1 MHSDTE
7 DACTAHKMC
16 LNALQRR
23 LERAKRDGRPCICI
37 DLVNEKKVRYSR
49 DVCSECGG
57 VLSLQESIDRRLCS
71 SCQEMR
77 QERISDLRRELKRQ
91 FGQKRDLMLR
101 SCFLK
106 MLLSKEIDLEA
117 SGWKM
122 ALALGCELK
131 ATGFDAK
138 EAYRVLTAAG
148 GRREKVT
155 KLLDAVYGHEA
166 TAYPCEH
173 IKSLGSDC
181 TGCPNQ
187 FAVRA
192 KESWTKTY

>member
-1 MHSDTE
+1 
-7 DACTAHKMC
+7 MC

-23 LERAKRDGRPCICI
+23 LKRAKRDGRPCI

-49 DVCSECGG
+49 EVCSECGG
-57 VLSLQESIDRRLCS
+57 VLSIQESKDRRLCS

-77 QERISDLRRELKRQ
+77 HERISTLRRELKRQ
-91 FGQKRDLMLR
+91 FGQKRDLTLR

-106 MLLSKEIDLEA
+106 MLLSKDIDLEP

-131 ATGFDAK
+131 AAGFDTD
-138 EAYRVLTAAG
+138 EACKVLTAAG
-148 GRREKVT
+148 GRREKVG

-166 TAYPCEH
+166 VAYPCEH
-173 IKSLGSDC
+173 IRSMGADC

-192 KESWTKTY
+192 KESWTKIY